1 MKTVFL
7 IILFFAENN
16 FLQSSNLPLQHNQ
29 DIRVDSVIILG
40 NNKTKSFVILREMT
54 LKPGSVI
61 TDEAMDYDKKRI
73 YSLQLF
79 NSVEIFKV
87 ETSPHRFNLL
97 VVVSERWFLYPIPIF
112 GIKDRDWKKIYYGAG
127 IVDINFRGRNEKI
140 FAMGTLGYEPSLQ
153 LSYRNPQIDYWE
165 DVFVNTSFGYYEN
178 ENKSLSAQ
186 NDAPN
191 FFQYHT
197 SASLSIGKRF
207 QNSHTAWMHFGYEV
221 VKLSD
226 YQPGRLLNAWGKDAF
241 PILSTGY
248 NYDTRDLNDYT
259 LFGSYINFS
268 VTKFGLFEKN
278 IDYWKYS
285 FDYRRFIPL
294 IPDVVLAFRSFGTF
308 SSGGEIPSYK
318 HVYFGYSERIRGHYK
333 NIYEGE
339 NILGSSAELRIVLL
353 KPKYFNLDF
362 IPIPEFSVWKFGIAA
377 ALFGDA
383 GNVWY
388 RKQPLAIANFK
399 KGYGAGL
406 HFILP
411 YHFVFRA
418 EYAINELRKGEFIF
432 DISAAF

>member
-1 MKTVFL
+1 MKTFFL
-7 IILFFAENN
+7 IIFFFASNN
-16 FLQSSNLPLQHNQ
+16 FLQSNNLPLQQ
-29 DIRVDSVIILG
+29 TPDAFIDSVIILG
-40 NNKTKSFVILREMT
+40 NNKTKSFVILREMK
-54 LKPGSVI
+54 LKPGSVL
-61 TDEAMDYDKKRI
+61 TDEAIDYDKKRI

-87 ETSPHRFNLL
+87 ETTQPKYNLL
-97 VVVSERWFLYPIPIF
+97 VVVTERWFLYPIPIF

-140 FAMGTLGYEPSLQ
+140 FAIGTLGYEPSLQ

-186 NDAPN
+186 NDAAN

-197 SASLSIGKRF
+197 SASISIGKRF
-207 QNSHTAWMHFGYEV
+207 QTSHTAWIHFGYEV

-241 PILSTGY
+241 PIFSTGY

-259 LFGSYINFS
+259 LFGSYINFHVS
-268 VTKFGLFEKN
+268 KFGLFEKN

-308 SSGGEIPSYK
+308 SSGEELPSYK

-339 NILGSSAELRIVLL
+339 NVLGSSAELRIVLL
-353 KPKYFNLDF
+353 QPQYFNLDF
-362 IPIPEFSVWKFGIAA
+362 MPMPEFSVWKFGIAA

-388 RKQPLAIANFK
+388 RKQPLAIADFK

-406 HFILP
+406 HFMLS

-418 EYAINELRKGEFIF
+418 EYALNELRKGEFIF

>member
-1 MKTVFL
+1 MKPFFL
-7 IILFFAENN
+7 IIIFFVGNN
-16 FLQSSNLPLQHNQ
+16 FLQSNNLPLPQTQ
-29 DIRVDSVIILG
+29 ETIVDSVIIIG
-40 NNKTKSFVILREMT
+40 NNKTRPFVILREMT

-61 TDEAMDYDKKRI
+61 TDEAIDYDKKRI

-79 NSVEIFKV
+79 NSVEILKV
-87 ETSPHRFNLL
+87 ETTFPKYNLV
-97 VVVSERWFLYPIPIF
+97 VVVSERWFLYPIPIL
-112 GIKDRDWKKIYYGAG
+112 GIKDRDWKKFYYGAG

-140 FAMGTLGYEPSLQ
+140 YAIGTLGYEPSLQ
-153 LSYRNPQIDYWE
+153 LFYRNPQIDFGK

-186 NDAPN
+186 NDAAN

-207 QNSHTAWMHFGYEV
+207 QTSHTAWIHFGYEV

-241 PILSTGY
+241 PIFSTGY

-259 LFGSYINFS
+259 LFGSFINFS
-268 VTKFGLFEKN
+268 ISKFGLFEKN

-308 SSGGEIPSYK
+308 SSGDEVPSYK

-339 NILGSSAELRIVLL
+339 NVLGSSAELRIVLL
-353 KPKYFNLDF
+353 QPKYINLDF
-362 IPIPEFSVWKFGIAA
+362 MPLPEFSVWKFGIAA
-377 ALFGDA
+377 AIFGDA
-383 GNVWY
+383 GNAWY
-388 RKQPLAIANFK
+388 RKQPLALDNFK

-418 EYAINELRKGEFIF
+418 EYALNEIRKGEFIF